1 MAAGGLDDGN
11 NGGSGGG
18 SGGSEGGG
26 QQQQQPQP
34 PPPPPRP
41 QYPPTHRGVLYRS
54 TRGCRRDVTFE
65 EVVMSGLAPDRGL
78 YVPQEIPYIAPEQLE
93 KVGAP
98 VRGVRCAVC

>member
-1 MAAGGLDDGN
+1 M
-11 NGGSGGG
+11 
-18 SGGSEGGG
+18 
-26 QQQQQPQP
+26 
-34 PPPPPRP
+34 
-41 QYPPTHRGVLYRS
+41 
-54 TRGCRRDVTFE
+54 TFE